1 MQYGGITA
9 NTKQCQF
16 NVTSGEI
23 KAYKFDVSCPT
34 FAFIDHMALKNRCFS
49 FRINASEVYMASLI
63 EEPLS
68 CSKRHEFL

>member
-23 KAYKFDVSCPT
+23 KVYKFDVSCPT
-34 FAFIDHMALKNRCFS
+34 IDHMALKNRCFS
-49 FRINASEVYMASLI
+49 FHINASEVLYMASLI

-68 CSKRHEFL
+68 CSKRHKFL